1 LQGETMTYTPFP
13 KATIEGYPRVGPQR
27 ELKKALEAFWAC
39 KIDQE
44 TFESAAHS
52 LRVDTYAR
60 LKDLGLNEDYAIPAD
75 VALYDQVLETALTV
89 GAEGGE
95 AKEVSLDEEFALA
108 RGNADRAPMEMT
120 KWFDTNYHYI
130 VPEIA
135 DDQAFTARPQR
146 VARLVQEDRAQ
157 GHAVRPYLV
166 GPVTVLAL
174 SKQAEGSTDQP
185 LDRLDD
191 LVDSYIQ
198 VLAALFDAGVQWVQ
212 IAEPATVADLA
223 VANDAEIAA
232 HLKAAYSKILAAEN
246 RPQVYVTTPY
256 GSARAGL
263 EVLAK
268 LAPEALHVDLSV
280 GTQALDSDYVNRVK
294 NTVDTAKTQLVTGLV
309 DGR

>member
-1 LQGETMTYTPFP
+1 
-13 KATIEGYPRVGPQR
+13 
-27 ELKKALEAFWAC
+27 
-39 KIDQE
+39 
-44 TFESAAHS
+44 
-52 LRVDTYAR
+52 
-60 LKDLGLNEDYAIPAD
+60 
-75 VALYDQVLETALTV
+75 
-89 GAEGGE
+89 
-95 AKEVSLDEEFALA
+95 
-108 RGNADRAPMEMT
+108 
-120 KWFDTNYHYI
+120 
-130 VPEIA
+130 
-135 DDQAFTARPQR
+135 
-146 VARLVQEDRAQ
+146 
-157 GHAVRPYLV
+157 
-166 GPVTVLAL
+166 
-174 SKQAEGSTDQP
+174 
-185 LDRLDD
+185 
-191 LVDSYIQ
+191 SYIQ

-309 DGR
+309 DGRNVWAGNLRALREVFEQFDGAPVSTSVSLQHVPHTVEAEPNLPVDVAAWFSFANERTGEVVALAQGRPYAAGAPARPDRAVRTRAGSTRTHNRQVADRTAAVPDGEVQPEPAFAERQEAH

>member
-1 LQGETMTYTPFP
+1 MTTANTPFP
-13 KATIEGYPRVGPQR
+13 QATIEGYPRVGAQR
-27 ELKKALEAFWAC
+27 ELKKALEAFWSG

-75 VALYDQVLETALTV
+75 VALYDQVLETSLTV
-89 GAEGGE
+89 GVVGGD
-95 AKEVSLDEEFALA
+95 AAEVSLEEEFALA
-108 RGNADRAPMEMT
+108 RGNAERAPLEMT

-135 DDQAFTARPQR
+135 DEQKFIARPQR
-146 VARLVQEDRAQ
+146 VVRLVEEARAQ

-174 SKQAEGSTDQP
+174 SKQAEGSTGQP
-185 LDRLDD
+185 LARLDE

-198 VLAALFDAGVQWVQ
+198 VLAALADAGVEWVQ
-212 IAEPATVADLA
+212 LAEPATVADLA
-223 VANDAEIAA
+223 VADDVQIAA
-232 HLKAAYSKILAAEN
+232 HLEAAYTRILAAEN
-246 RPQVYVTTPY
+246 RPQVYLTTPY

-263 EVLAK
+263 EV
-268 LAPEALHVDLSV
+268 
-280 GTQALDSDYVNRVK
+280 
-294 NTVDTAKTQLVTGLV
+294 
-309 DGR
+309 